1 MTLDVSCV
9 RRDIGTLNQS
19 SALESRV
26 EFTRDHHRT
35 GMHPAYFET
44 CFRIDLS
51 GEIGPLGGAVE
62 WPRQFVI
69 VTAYATTGEVWDAK
83 RNVEADQR
91 LRESLEKQSVW
102 MRRIT
107 GYSPTTGHAEP
118 GWAVALD
125 WQTGC
130 ALGQAF
136 AQDAIY
142 CVVDD
147 TLYVTHC
154 DQRRDLVSV
163 GAFRLRLRYPS

>member
-1 MTLDVSCV
+1 
-9 RRDIGTLNQS
+9 
-19 SALESRV
+19 
-26 EFTRDHHRT
+26 
-35 GMHPAYFET
+35 MHPAYFET
-44 CFRIDLS
+44 CFRIDLLD
-51 GEIGPLGGAVE
+51 EFAPRCGPGE

-83 RNVEADQR
+83 QNEEADRR
-91 LRESLEKQSVW
+91 LREMLEKQAVW

-107 GYSPTTGHAEP
+107 GYSPATGHAEP
-118 GWAVALD
+118 GWAAALD

-130 ALGQAF
+130 DLGEVF

-154 DQRRDLVSV
+154 DRRRALVPI
-163 GAFRLRLRYPS
+163 GAFRMRLRYPT